1 MINFL
6 KLIPTKYKILIGLS
20 ALVIAL
26 STVYYLGRKHVHD
39 LYNVKILEQEKQ
51 IAELET
57 KREKVTVQVVTEY
70 VDRVKIVKEKG
81 DTVVKYVDRYIT
93 AEDDAKC
100 SIPTKFVSLHDA
112 AANNEVPDTASLTN
126 EGTSEVKL
134 SELGKTVTEN
144 YGVCYQIREQ
154 LIGLQTWVKEQH
166 AVK

>member
-1 MINFL
+1 MINL
-6 KLIPTKYKILIGLS
+6 LTLIPTKYKILIGLS

-39 LYNVKILEQEKQ
+39 LYEVKILEQEKLIQ
-51 IAELET
+51 EIQTKQAE
-57 KREKVTVQVVTEY
+57 VTVKVVTEY

-81 DTVVKYVDRYIT
+81 DQIVKYVDRYIT

-112 AANNEVPDTASLTN
+112 AAANEVPDTASLTN
-126 EGTSEVKL
+126 DRASEVKL

-144 YGVCYQIREQ
+144 YSTCYQIREQ